1 MNVLVGLLNKLGVA
15 LLTKLAGWFW
25 QVLSLFIAKKKFEK
39 KVDGQISELK
49 DAVNDAKKDGVI
61 SDDEEKKIR
70 DASRNLIDGTFNDK
84 L

>member
-1 MNVLVGLLNKLGVA
+1 MNLLVSVLSKIGTILV
-15 LLTKLAGWFW
+15 TKLASWFW
-25 QVLSLFIAKKKFEK
+25 QVLSIFIAKKEFEK

-84 L
+84 M